1 MKKLIFT
8 VFISLLSMQMFS
20 QEHSVSGKVT
30 DEGDGTALP
39 GVSILIKGT
48 TEGVS
53 TDFDG
58 NYTLDVTN
66 NDAVLVFSFIGF
78 SEQEIS
84 IGAESVVNVQMI
96 QDATALTEVIVTALG
111 IEREKKE
118 LVYSAQAIKGELLE
132 GAKEINV
139 ANYLTGHIAGVQVS
153 NSSAGSGGSTNVT
166 IRGNSSLTGS
176 NQPLYVVD
184 GVPLINETN
193 SSPGAGLW
201 GDNDYGDG
209 IGSINPDDVESMT
222 VLKGPSA
229 SALYGSRGANGVIL
243 ITTKSGKSQRG
254 IGVEFNSTT
263 SIETLNLF
271 PNVQNKYATGYEG
284 TNIYGGNSTID
295 GVTLENL
302 PAWHGDSWGPPLDG
316 RRVVWNPFLLPGEEK
331 TPLTLLPQDK
341 NNVRDFYETGIVSSN
356 MLSFSGGGE
365 KTTARLSIG
374 NTYNKGIIPNSSGNR
389 NTVSLR
395 VNSKLTDKLSFDAKV
410 NYTNIEWDNRPY
422 LGSSGNNITYQL
434 AILGRYVDMDFLKEY
449 YEETGRSTR
458 WAGVRLGNPYYTVNE
473 LNNNDKRNRMTGFF
487 SLRYEFTD
495 WLNLSI
501 RSGLDWYTDERK
513 KIWPV
518 GAVWPNGSGR
528 FEESNINTR
537 EWNSDFLLTASGELS
552 SNFTGTFSVGG
563 NLLKQY
569 SSAMSWDASNL
580 KAPGV
585 YNISNAQ
592 EVEPEQSLREKEVQS
607 LYFLG
612 QLAYK
617 DYLFLDVTG
626 RNDWSSTL
634 AADNYSFFYPSVGLS
649 FVFTDA
655 FDIDSDIISF
665 GKIRA
670 SWAQV
675 GNDSSPYLTKA
686 GYSSYT
692 TSYNGQ
698 GYASVYTALPA
709 VDLRNELTE
718 SIEFGID
725 VQMFKNRIGL
735 DLVYYDGN
743 TKDQIL
749 PVQISSGSGFQ
760 RAVINAGEVRNKG
773 YEITFNAGIFRKR
786 DGFNWNLSFNY
797 AKNSSEV
804 VELVPGIESL
814 LLVDH
819 YPNDIE
825 ARIGEPFGN
834 IIGYKYKRSLEDGR
848 RIVGSGGGY
857 QREAD
862 KSVLGN
868 INPDWVGGLNN
879 AFSYKGLFMNVL
891 VDFVQGGELSSS
903 TKYQMTAKGTGA
915 FTEEG
920 RRPQDTD
927 DSGAQL
933 PFVGVLDGV
942 VEVLDSNG
950 EVTGYEEN
958 TKAVD
963 GQTYWANRAW
973 SGIGEEFVLD
983 ASYIMLR
990 EVTIGYNI
998 NPDVLKN
1005 SAFNGI
1011 RVSLIGRNLFYF
1023 EEHMEDMGISPESA
1037 PNTAPGARGIET
1049 LSMPTTRSW
1058 GINLNLTF

>member
-1 MKKLIFT
+1 
-8 VFISLLSMQMFS
+8 MFS

-356 MLSFSGGGE
+356 MLSFTGGGE

-422 LGSSGNNITYQL
+422 LGSSGNNVTYQL

-449 YEETGRSTR
+449 YEETGMSTR

-834 IIGYKYKRSLEDGR
+834 IIGYKYKRSPEDGR

-1049 LSMPTTRSW
+1049 LSMPTTRTW